1 MIQKSLYLL
10 TLLCLNL
17 FQAQT
22 KINPPKPILCPELPK
37 KEISNYISYSEV
49 QVKPKF
55 PEGLD
60 AFSKY
65 IKNSIDFRTQISKIV
80 IVSFIVE
87 KDGTLSDVTIIS
99 EEIDSKTK
107 NSIKDSIQNSPLW
120 LAAQHDGYD
129 VRCKISLPIKLNETT
144 Q

>member
-1 MIQKSLYLL
+1 MILL
-10 TLLCLNL
+10 SLNL

-22 KINPPKPILCPELPK
+22 KINPPKPTLCPELPK
-37 KEISNYISYSEV
+37 KEVSNYVSYSEV
-49 QVKPKF
+49 QVKPEF
-55 PEGLD
+55 SEGLD
-60 AFSKY
+60 AFCKY
-65 IKNSIDFRTQISKIV
+65 IKNSIDFKTQSSKII

-87 KDGTLSDVTIIS
+87 KDGTLSDATIIS
-99 EEIDSKTK
+99 EEIDFKTK